1 MASAV
6 RALVTAALAGALFA
20 LLAWAMLGLPPP
32 TGGLAPRVAERLRE
46 SGVEHAV
53 TAVLLNFRAWDTLL
67 EVAVLALALLGAVYV
82 RAGMAADAAPADAES
97 AGGVLAAFGRAAPP
111 VMAVVAFYLLW
122 QGSHAPGGAFQAAA
136 VLAGAGLIR
145 VLAGHA
151 AAPAF
156 ASRRRRAA
164 VMGGYA
170 LFLGVAA
177 GTLAASGA
185 MLRYPPRLAGAIIFG
200 VELALAVS
208 LGLLLV
214 AFFAAGRGGGRR

>member
-6 RALVTAALAGALFA
+6 RALVAAGLAGALFA
-20 LLAWAMLGLPPP
+20 LLAWAMLTLPPP
-32 TGGLAPRVAERLRE
+32 TEGLAPRVAERLGE
-46 SGVEHAV
+46 SGVAHAV

-82 RAGMAADAAPADAES
+82 RAGMAAEPGPTDGEHS
-97 AGGVLAAFGRAAPP
+97 GGVLMAFGRAAPP

-145 VLAGHA
+145 VLSGHA
-151 AAPAF
+151 AAPRF
-156 ASRRRRAA
+156 ASRRWRAA

-177 GTLAASGA
+177 ATLVAAGG
-185 MLRYPPRLAGAIIFG
+185 MLQYPPRVAGGIILG

-208 LGLLLV
+208 LGLLLA
-214 AFFAAGRGGGRR
+214 AFFAVGRGGGRR